1 MFLLL
6 AQIALFDG
14 SLCLGHIYAAQ
25 FQRKR
30 PLFNSRF
37 WFGYNFLS
45 DAGFVAI
52 LDHSIMVIIAILT
65 TSIRSALTRWS
76 LLNNRTL
83 QMDKITISIYLDIH
97 ICLSINFQFQPKPD
111 TESYT
116 CDITS
121 CHKCQL
127 STDLQGVMTYI
138 ISLVQ
143 SMWWILSGG
152 GSCHV
157 WII

>member
-1 MFLLL
+1 MDKVKK
-6 AQIALFDG
+6 DG
-14 SLCLGHIYAAQ
+14 SMGSMLPEHPRL
-25 FQRKR
+25 FQGTHETRTHLK
-30 PLFNSRF
+30 
-37 WFGYNFLS
+37 G
-45 DAGFVAI
+45 I
-52 LDHSIMVIIAILT
+52 LI
-65 TSIRSALTRWS
+65 TSIRSALTRRS

-111 TESYT
+111 TELYT

-157 WII
+157 